1 MVFNH
6 WFEILK
12 KMKSEEICLLISLM
26 GLDHSIIVLQTN
38 SFYIFIF
45 IFSTKYVF
53 VIFFI
58 LVQTRSSAC
67 ASLQVI
73 LIIF

>member
-1 MVFNH
+1 
-6 WFEILK
+6 
-12 KMKSEEICLLISLM
+12 M

-67 ASLQVI
+67 ASYYFLKVKHI
-73 LIIF
+73 KALLTCFLFNHEKNSMHIRLCFF